1 MRAMKQH
8 TTAILRSFLVLAFL
22 VSAGHQCHLRGQ
34 ASGGRIPSAPSPTP
48 KAASKP
54 KPEKPPTTPKRPT
67 SVDRIDGKWW
77 TTGNDFGP
85 SEMILT
91 QSGAAISGTIK
102 WADGRSGSITGT
114 FANKRLKHTWSDN
127 SGNTGSGWL
136 ELSWANFLGGPWRNS
151 QVKDGSWTLNRI
163 EGQWCFGGDRKRYR
177 NVTHDAQG
185 RLSIV
190 TEYGERLDGH
200 MEGPY
205 LFLDVEGESLKGEMF
220 YKGNRLNFVNG
231 SYWTWCGR

>member
-8 TTAILRSFLVLAFL
+8 TTAILRSFLVLTFL
-22 VSAGHQCHLRGQ
+22 ISAGHHCHLRGQ
-34 ASGGRIPSAPSPTP
+34 ASGGRIPATPKPTP
-48 KAASKP
+48 KPTTKP
-54 KPEKPPTTPKRPT
+54 AKPPTTPKRPT

-85 SEMILT
+85 SEMVLT

-127 SGNTGSGWL
+127 SGNSGSGWL

-151 QVKDGSWTLNRI
+151 KVKDGSWTLNRI

-177 NVTHDAQG
+177 NVTHDAHG
-185 RLSIV
+185 RLTIV
-190 TEYGERLDGH
+190 TEYAERLDGH